1 MNKEYNNQILEDVKQ
16 IDLHYWTTKP
26 LQVKSLVVK
35 KDKTCMLYII
45 QSSQQIKELWVRVC

>member
-35 KDKTCMLYII
+35 KDKICMLYII